1 MTSNWIGQ
9 LDWENMLSLKV
20 TTSSHWPPIYRF
32 NDFIVI
38 TFCPL
43 LKVWLNTLE
52 MFPPV
57 KEKLMLPEEGWRY
70 VRELNYKWNCS
81 TYFKNV
87 LHVTLY
93 SSQPSSARRVRALP
107 VGLETSTS
115 SSRFRTQIIMP
126 FVFFSLKKNSC
137 VICVSFQWWAEWGR
151 VESKPSTN
159 AKIPQHGRGVQAQ
172 QGESLISSVARKY
185 STGLEIHPAAADW
198 IDARENRKRRK
209 NGVCGSSGS
218 QVLRLTCSSKSKWVG
233 EPDYSCLTGVKH

>member
-9 LDWENMLSLKV
+9 LDWQNMLSLKV
-20 TTSSHWPPIYRF
+20 ITSSHWPPIYRF

-38 TFCPL
+38 TFFPL
-43 LKVWLNTLE
+43 FKVWLNTLE

-126 FVFFSLKKNSC
+126 YVFFSSKKNSC
-137 VICVSFQWWAEWGR
+137 VICVSFQWWAEWRR

-185 STGLEIHPAAADW
+185 STWLEIHMG
-198 IDARENRKRRK
+198 RLNR
-209 NGVCGSSGS
+209 C
-218 QVLRLTCSSKSKWVG
+218 
-233 EPDYSCLTGVKH
+233 

>member
-9 LDWENMLSLKV
+9 LDWQNMLSLKV
-20 TTSSHWPPIYRF
+20 ITSSHWPPMYRF

-87 LHVTLY
+87 LHFTLY

-126 FVFFSLKKNSC
+126 FVFFSPKKILVWFAFLFSGGL
-137 VICVSFQWWAEWGR
+137 SEGEWR
-151 VESKPSTN
+151 ASPRQMQRFLN
-159 AKIPQHGRGVQAQ
+159 M
-172 QGESLISSVARKY
+172 
-185 STGLEIHPAAADW
+185 AAAF
-198 IDARENRKRRK
+198 RLNKENHWSVLLQENIPPDLKSTS
-209 NGVCGSSGS
+209 GCG
-218 QVLRLTCSSKSKWVG
+218 RLNRC
-233 EPDYSCLTGVKH
+233 